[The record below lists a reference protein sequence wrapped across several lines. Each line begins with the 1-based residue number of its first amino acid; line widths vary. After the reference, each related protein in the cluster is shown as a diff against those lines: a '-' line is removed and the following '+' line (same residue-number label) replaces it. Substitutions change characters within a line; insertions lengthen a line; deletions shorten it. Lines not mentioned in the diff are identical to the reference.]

1 MSKVNSKFSHLRIN
15 TNNEDYLKTENQ
27 NKNRQKPNNEINT
40 FRIQSPKNIDIL
52 YNKPLKISLTS
63 PLTAKND
70 NNKNKLL
77 FSSVSNQDPS
87 NKAIKP
93 SVLSTLKNYSKNK
106 NNENPNSITSTNL
119 NYNNGNH
126 DNSQQNS
133 NIKNHPNNLL
143 KLQINKDENERL
155 GNNTVISLNK
165 NLGRKNNNNT
175 NINMI
180 YSSREGIMGNTTA
193 NKFGK
198 PSINNI
204 LISNNTERNFKSE
217 SPAVRKQIFPRKTM
231 DNEDFQ
237 DKVLYTENVLERN
250 RKPQYI
256 DIMNLI
262 NSNQIPISLNLLNKH
277 FTNFEKSKHSSKS
290 MKYVKGY
297 SANTHQ
303 GTVR

>member
-1 MSKVNSKFSHLRIN
+1 M
-15 TNNEDYLKTENQ
+15 
-27 NKNRQKPNNEINT
+27 
-40 FRIQSPKNIDIL
+40 
-52 YNKPLKISLTS
+52 
-63 PLTAKND
+63 
-70 NNKNKLL
+70 
-77 FSSVSNQDPS
+77 
-87 NKAIKP
+87 
-93 SVLSTLKNYSKNK
+93 
-106 NNENPNSITSTNL
+106 
-119 NYNNGNH
+119 
-126 DNSQQNS
+126 
-133 NIKNHPNNLL
+133 
-143 KLQINKDENERL
+143 
-155 GNNTVISLNK
+155 ISLNK